1 MEQQTYTE
9 FLPISRADMEARG
22 WEQLD
27 FVVVGGDAYVDHPSF
42 GTAIISRLL
51 EAEGYK
57 VGVLAQPRYTDC
69 EDFKRFGKP
78 KYGFFIGGGN
88 VDSMVSHY
96 SVAKIP
102 RAEDEYSPGG
112 KAGARPDRSATVYTK
127 LAKQA
132 YPDLPVI
139 LGGLEASLRRFAHYD
154 YWLDTVLPSIAE
166 DSGADLISFGM
177 GEHQTVEI
185 ARRLAAGEPVETI
198 TDVNGTCYLT
208 DFDHLPQRY
217 VECAGFK
224 KVASDKTAYAKA
236 CRIQMDNQ
244 DVVSGQII
252 VQKQSEKYLV
262 QNIPAKPLV
271 RWELDKVY
279 ALPYTR
285 RYHPIYEAMGGVPAI
300 REVQFSII
308 QNRGCFGGCNFCAIQ
323 LHQGRRVTSR
333 SADSIVEEAERM
345 THEPDFKGYI
355 HDVGGPT
362 ANFRFPSCREQMLR
376 GMCTGG
382 KHCLAPTTCSH
393 MIVDHSDYLKIL
405 RRVREL
411 PGVKKVFIRSGIR
424 FDYLMADPDDTF
436 FKELVEYH
444 VSGQLKVAP
453 EHCAPNTL
461 AYMGKPPIETFNKFK
476 DKFYELSKKAGK
488 KQYLVPYLMSS
499 HPGSTLSD
507 AVYLAEYLYKNHMRP
522 EQVQDFYP
530 TPGTVSTC
538 MFYTG
543 LDPYTLKPVF
553 VEKTAEEL
561 ICEFVVGG
569 AMRSRKSVNV
579 PSVSI
584 NLPSVTEKD
593 RRFIEWAV
601 KNDVDFIAHSFV
613 RSARDIKAVQ
623 DILDAHGS
631 KIKIISKI
639 ENREG
644 LDNIDEIIEASYGIM
659 VARGDLGVEL
669 PAEAIPNTQRRIVEK
684 CICAKRPVIIATQ
697 MLYSMVKSPRPTR
710 AEVSDVASAI
720 YERVDAV
727 MLSDETAMG
736 DFPVESVETMARIA
750 REIERDETHFK
761 PMIDMDMVS
770 VNHEITAQLARSAVR
785 ASTNLP
791 IKYVVLDTKT
801 GRTGRYLAAF
811 RGQKTVMA
819 VCYQLHAQRILAL
832 SYGVVPILRNQ
843 ELKDRYHF
851 LIDALEVIEQHQ
863 KLDGQDLLAIVGGS
877 FGPDGGA
884 SYVEI
889 ANVLNIRRRNEE
901 IVAAQKS

>member
-1 MEQQTYTE
+1 MNDTTYTPYTE
-9 FLPISRADMEARG
+9 FLPICRADMEARG
-22 WEQLD
+22 WDQLD

-51 EAEGYK
+51 EAEGYR

-112 KAGARPDRSATVYTK
+112 RAGARPDRSATVYTR

-132 YPDLPVI
+132 YPDLPVV

-166 DSGADLISFGM
+166 DAGCDLIS
-177 GEHQTVEI
+177 
-185 ARRLAAGEPVETI
+185 
-198 TDVNGTCYLT
+198 
-208 DFDHLPQRY
+208 LPERY
-217 VECAGFK
+217 VECAGYK
-224 KVASDKTAYAKA
+224 KVAADKVAYAKA

-262 QNIPAKPLV
+262 QNLPAKPLV

-285 RYHPIYEAMGGVPAI
+285 RYHPIYEPMGGVPAI

-333 SADSIVEEAERM
+333 SADSIVAEAERM

-362 ANFRFPSCREQMLR
+362 ANFRFPSCGQQMKK

-382 KHCLAPTTCSH
+382 KHCLAPQPCPH
-393 MIVDHSDYLKIL
+393 LIVDHKDYLNIL
-405 RRVREL
+405 RRLRAL
-411 PGVKKVFIRSGIR
+411 PGVKKVFVRSGIR
-424 FDYLMADPDDTF
+424 FDYLMADPDETF
-436 FKELVEYH
+436 FKELVEHH

-461 AYMGKPPIETFNKFK
+461 AYMGKPPIEVFNRFK
-476 DKFYELSKKAGK
+476 DKFYELSRRAGK

-499 HPGSTLSD
+499 HPGSTLKD

-553 VEKTAEEL
+553 VEKTAEGKALQRALLQYYEPRNAEKVVKALKMTHREDL
-561 ICEFVVGG
+561 IPLLVPAAGRRAVQRT
-569 AMRSRKSVNV
+569 ARK
-579 PSVSI
+579 
-584 NLPSVTEKD
+584 T
-593 RRFIEWAV
+593 A
-601 KNDVDFIAHSFV
+601 
-613 RSARDIKAVQ
+613 ARDVTIHS
-623 DILDAHGS
+623 DGS
-631 KIKIISKI
+631 YTVHPGARFAPRTKPNKKKGNKSK
-639 ENREG
+639 
-644 LDNIDEIIEASYGIM
+644 
-659 VARGDLGVEL
+659 
-669 PAEAIPNTQRRIVEK
+669 
-684 CICAKRPVIIATQ
+684 
-697 MLYSMVKSPRPTR
+697 
-710 AEVSDVASAI
+710 
-720 YERVDAV
+720 
-727 MLSDETAMG
+727 
-736 DFPVESVETMARIA
+736 
-750 REIERDETHFK
+750 
-761 PMIDMDMVS
+761 
-770 VNHEITAQLARSAVR
+770 
-785 ASTNLP
+785 
-791 IKYVVLDTKT
+791 
-801 GRTGRYLAAF
+801 
-811 RGQKTVMA
+811 
-819 VCYQLHAQRILAL
+819 
-832 SYGVVPILRNQ
+832 
-843 ELKDRYHF
+843 
-851 LIDALEVIEQHQ
+851 
-863 KLDGQDLLAIVGGS
+863 
-877 FGPDGGA
+877 
-884 SYVEI
+884 
-889 ANVLNIRRRNEE
+889 
-901 IVAAQKS
+901 